1 MPSATPPKPPKP
13 PKPSKPSKPPSSTFI
28 FKSFSSYS
36 SFEPNKTY
44 SKTVTL
50 ESTDGKQFKGKIVEN
65 KNGKTTTKPIKLSSS
80 VKGSLKSKVKDEIIK
95 MK

>member
-1 MPSATPPKPPKP
+1 MPSKKDS
-13 PKPSKPSKPPSSTFI
+13 KSRKPSKPPSSFFI

-65 KNGKTTTKPIKLSSS
+65 KNGKTTTKPVKLSSS
-80 VKGSLKSKVKDEIIK
+80 VKGSLKSEVKDGKIK
-95 MK
+95 LNKT